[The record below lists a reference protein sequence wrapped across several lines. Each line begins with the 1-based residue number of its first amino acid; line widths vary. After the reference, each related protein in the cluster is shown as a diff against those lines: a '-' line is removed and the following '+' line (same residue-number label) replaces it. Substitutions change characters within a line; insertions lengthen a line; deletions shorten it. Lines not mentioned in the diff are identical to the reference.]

1 MRRNRIRVRG
11 FAMAL
16 ALMPRV
22 VSGVDAPT
30 VRKAAEFA
38 SSGRKAAEF
47 ASPGRKAAEVAPT
60 AREAAEI
67 APTARKVAE
76 VAPTAREATEI
87 ALETGASRVLR
98 HPGVT
103 RIAVGNSLVVQATA
117 VNGREVLVFGKTR
130 GATTIDLWTA
140 SGKRVSYVVN
150 VAPEGLRR
158 IHAEISG
165 LLGKIP
171 NARSVIVGDKIVI
184 EGEDIGDADQARIAA
199 LASRYPDVIDFT
211 SQVGWDRMVLLD
223 VQVIEIPSSRM
234 QELGIRWDPASGS
247 GMSTGLAWDAG
258 SSRIDQRPGDM
269 GINAAFPMRQ
279 AAGYL
284 GLNALLSARLAAM
297 SKTGEA
303 VVLAQPQLLARSGS
317 TASFL
322 AGGEVPYASIDKDG
336 KSTTTFK
343 KYGVSLNITPHADRA
358 GAIRSKVEI
367 EVSSVDQTITVPGGP
382 ALKIRKA
389 STEFNVRSGQTLVVG
404 GFLSRERSSERDG
417 LPGLSRLPLVGGLFG
432 IDREQAR
439 ETELAI
445 FVTPVIVDAQHP
457 DLQARVRSGNA
468 IVAQAFPDANRLNH
482 AVRPTVP
489 GAAPNPF
496 SPESSSQWDEED
508 TPPTDAPPSV
518 ARNEYDFDDAP

>member
-1 MRRNRIRVRG
+1 
-11 FAMAL
+11 MAL

-22 VSGVDAPT
+22 VSGVDEPTAP
-30 VRKAAEFA
+30 KAAEFA
-38 SSGRKAAEF
+38 SAGRRAT
-47 ASPGRKAAEVAPT
+47 EV
-60 AREAAEI
+60 
-67 APTARKVAE
+67 V
-76 VAPTAREATEI
+76 PTAREATEFT
-87 ALETGASRVLR
+87 LETGASRVLR

-140 SGKRVSYVVN
+140 SGQRVSYVVN

-223 VQVIEIPSSRM
+223 VQVIEIPSTRM

-258 SSRIDQRPGDM
+258 SSRIDQRPGEV
-269 GINAAFPMRQ
+269 GLNAAFPMRQ

-297 SKTGEA
+297 SKSGEA

-417 LPGLSRLPLVGGLFG
+417 LPGLSRLPVVGGLFG
-432 IDREQAR
+432 IDRGQAR

-468 IVAQAFPDANRLNH
+468 IVTEAFPDAPRLNH
-482 AVRPTVP
+482 AVRSMAS
-489 GAAPNPF
+489 GAPAYPI
-496 SPESSSQWDEED
+496 SSGFTSQWDEED
-508 TPPTDAPPSV
+508 AAPG
-518 ARNEYDFDDAP
+518 AQRNEYDFDDAP